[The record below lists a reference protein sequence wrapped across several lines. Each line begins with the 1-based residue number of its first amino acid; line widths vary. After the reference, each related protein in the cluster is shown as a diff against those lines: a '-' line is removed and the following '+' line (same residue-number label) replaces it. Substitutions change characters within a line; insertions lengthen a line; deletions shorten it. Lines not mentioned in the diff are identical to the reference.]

1 MNNLRIDKRK
11 DGVYL
16 TCDRGM
22 VAQMLAGY
30 SQTQEEDARILAAA
44 PSLLAAL
51 KKVALIAKNLSAYGE
66 VDQAITHDLNVLI
79 LPAIAKAE
87 RN

>member
-1 MNNLRIDKRK
+1 MNNLRIDKRHN
-11 DGVYL
+11 GVYL

-51 KKVALIAKNLSAYGE
+51 KDAAHVLEPLVQSSEYGCYGYAYDKIIA
-66 VDQAITHDLNVLI
+66 AITN
-79 LPAIAKAE
+79 AE
-87 RN
+87 GRP